1 MYTITTKTLDT
12 IAGYMGQSF
21 LEDPM
26 NKAQLEGIYQRE
38 KLMQAHA
45 RLAVKHASKINALH
59 LIANDPRAVM
69 IAYDSKNNRKLREVW
84 TNVKTIG
91 VTFFT
96 ISFKEV
102 IRLIRNMKVLVN
114 VLDFKW
120 AVEFVNGRHYR
131 VKVIS
136 IDKSLRGTGAFRKL
150 ITPAIEYADQEQIPM
165 VLETHNPSNVGL
177 YEHFG
182 FKLMKT
188 ISSPDTGVQQYCMIR
203 EPQQISIPAL
213 MPKPKAKQ
221 EKKLELWPRLEMMI

>member
-1 MYTITTKTLDT
+1 MSTIATKTFDA
-12 IAGYMGQSF
+12 ISGYMGKSF

-26 NKAQLEGIYQRE
+26 NKAQLEGINQKE
-38 KLMQAHA
+38 KLMRANA
-45 RLAVKHASKINALH
+45 RLAIKHASKIDALH
-59 LIANDPRAVM
+59 MLNNDPRAIM
-69 IAYDSKNNRKLREVW
+69 IAFDSENNNKIREAW
-84 TNVKTIG
+84 TNIRTIG
-91 VTFFT
+91 STFFT

-102 IRLIRNMKVLVN
+102 IRLFRNMKVLVK

-120 AVEFVNGRHYR
+120 PREFVNGRHYR

-188 ISSPDTGVQQYCMIR
+188 ISSPDTDVQQYCMIR
-203 EPQQISIPAL
+203 EPLQVGIPA
-213 MPKPKAKQ
+213 MPPIPKAKP
-221 EKKLELWPRLEMMI
+221 EKKRELWPRMEMMI

>member
-1 MYTITTKTLDT
+1 MSTIATKTLDA
-12 IAGYMGQSF
+12 IAGHMGQSF

-26 NKAQLEGIYQRE
+26 NKAQLEGINQKE
-38 KLMQAHA
+38 KLMRANA
-45 RLAVKHASKINALH
+45 RLAIKHASRINALH
-59 LIANDPRAVM
+59 MLNNDPRAIM
-69 IAYDSKNNRKLREVW
+69 IAFDSENNNKIREAW
-84 TNVKTIG
+84 TNIRTIG
-91 VTFFT
+91 ATFYT
-96 ISFKEV
+96 ISFKE
-102 IRLIRNMKVLVN
+102 IMRLFRNMKVMVK

-120 AVEFVNGRHYR
+120 PKEFVKGRHYR

-150 ITPAIEYADQEQIPM
+150 ITPAIEFADQEQIPM

-213 MPKPKAKQ
+213 TPKPKAKP